1 MLDTSGLRKT
11 TAKPGGENGYE
22 SPVAALRSIVTADM
36 SYNFLPAIERKYGAL
51 AGRDPST
58 LTETE
63 RRNLG
68 VLQRAQAAARNGGG
82 GEILRPP
89 HLPPP
94 IGSREPTRGRSG
106 YVPFSAD
113 FSRFVRKDTTSPS
126 AISTARNGPSSDPR
140 GPMVRPG
147 APAETR
153 TANNASVET
162 EESARI
168 AREQVKIAEI
178 QRLPR
183 NRLHTLQSGVPGAQY
198 AMDDRGNLFASRN
211 PSTYPREYY
220 YLNVQNGYKWE
231 HHTS

>member
-1 MLDTSGLRKT
+1 
-11 TAKPGGENGYE
+11 
-22 SPVAALRSIVTADM
+22 
-36 SYNFLPAIERKYGAL
+36 
-51 AGRDPST
+51 
-58 LTETE
+58 
-63 RRNLG
+63 
-68 VLQRAQAAARNGGG
+68 
-82 GEILRPP
+82 
-89 HLPPP
+89 
-94 IGSREPTRGRSG
+94 
-106 YVPFSAD
+106 
-113 FSRFVRKDTTSPS
+113 
-126 AISTARNGPSSDPR
+126 
-140 GPMVRPG
+140 MVRPG